1 VADDSLTVQSG
12 GTDLIVD
19 APGPDPL
26 VVQMAGGLTVDVYD
40 DPLDLMFAA
49 VGLPGRDG
57 VDGEALPVTAVAA
70 ETMPAGTPV
79 AIDRTTA
86 RMIAADAA
94 YKPAAFVVGLL
105 IVDAVQDFI
114 AIAAPSR
121 LALDDWSAVAG
132 TSQLAPGQPYFLA
145 IGGGLTPTPPDSDC
159 VALVGRA
166 VSPTALLIEPQPP
179 IQR

>member
-1 VADDSLTVQSG
+1 MAGDALTVQSG

-19 APGPDPL
+19 SAGPDAM

-57 VDGEALPVTAVAA
+57 VNGEALPVTAVAGA
-70 ETMPAGTPV
+70 TMAAGTPV

-94 YKPAAFVVGLL
+94 YKPTAFVVGLL
-105 IVDAVQDFI
+105 LADAVQDFV
-114 AIAAPSR
+114 ANAAPSR
-121 LALDDWSAVAG
+121 LTLDDWSASPAPASWRRANPISSPSGAG
-132 TSQLAPGQPYFLA
+132 
-145 IGGGLTPTPPDSDC
+145 
-159 VALVGRA
+159 
-166 VSPTALLIEPQPP
+166 
-179 IQR
+179 

>member
-1 VADDSLTVQSG
+1 MAGDALTVQSG

-19 APGPDPL
+19 SAGPDAM

-57 VDGEALPVTAVAA
+57 VNGEALPVTAVAGA
-70 ETMPAGTPV
+70 TMAAGTPV

-94 YKPAAFVVGLL
+94 YKPTAFVVGLL
-105 IVDAVQDFI
+105 IAGAVQDFV
-114 AIAAPSR
+114 ANAAPSR
-121 LALDDWSAVAG
+121 LALDDWSAVTG
-132 TSQLAPGQPYFLA
+132 VSQLAPGQSYFLA
-145 IGGGLTPTPPDSDC
+145 VGGGLTPTPPDSEC

-166 VSPTALLIEPQPP
+166 ISPTTMLIDPQPP
-179 IQR
+179 IAL